1 MTMTSTCVPTELMP
15 FDEAKNILADAVETL
30 SSEYLSLSGT
40 LGRIAAESIVAKEDL
55 VPFPRSAMDGYAL
68 RSADTQSASLDTGVG
83 LPLVGKVFTGEGQAT
98 LAGGTALGITT
109 GAPVPIGADAVV
121 PWERVSASDGKIFI
135 THPVAHGDCIFPP
148 AEDVRRGETLL
159 RRGSAIRPATMA
171 MLAFAGCS
179 HVSAYRRPRVSLLC
193 TGSELVGV
201 AEAPACG
208 QVRNS
213 NAYSL
218 RALLFEAGAT
228 VRYCGAVTDDLQ
240 RLRSALE
247 DARLEADL
255 LITTGGASVGERD
268 LIKSALE
275 ELGTEFEF
283 QRVAIRPGK
292 PFAFGWWGGLRV
304 CVLPGNPAA
313 AFVCYHEF
321 VRPLVLGMAG
331 RETVELPVLRATL
344 RGQAKS
350 KSATRYILFG
360 NLSITRLGFV
370 VEPLTNQCSALVRNP
385 ATANALIVVDEGPA
399 EYQCGDQ
406 VSVQVLNWDDVVQA
420 APESSQDQRESHA
433 RNGSGASTPA
443 R

>member
-1 MTMTSTCVPTELMP
+1 MTMTSTCIDTELMP
-15 FDEAKNILADAVETL
+15 LDQAKSILANAAEAL
-30 SSEYLSLSGT
+30 SSEYISALRRSRSRGSGEHRRQRRSCAVYT
-40 LGRIAAESIVAKEDL
+40 LRHGW
-55 VPFPRSAMDGYAL
+55 YAL
-68 RSADTQSASLDTGVG
+68 RSADTQSASPDAGLG

-121 PWERVSASDGKIFI
+121 PWEQVSAREGKVYL
-135 THPVAHGDCIFPP
+135 THPVAQGDCIFPP

-159 RRGSAIRPATMA
+159 RRGSVIRPATMA
-171 MLAFAGCS
+171 VLAFAGCS
-179 HVSAYRRPRVSLLC
+179 HVSVYRRPRVSLLC

-218 RALLFEAGAT
+218 RALLSEAGAT

-268 LIKSALE
+268 LTTSALE

-283 QRVAIRPGK
+283 RRVAIRPGK
-292 PFAFGWWGGLRV
+292 PFAFG
-304 CVLPGNPAA
+304 
-313 AFVCYHEF
+313 
-321 VRPLVLGMAG
+321 
-331 RETVELPVLRATL
+331 
-344 RGQAKS
+344 
-350 KSATRYILFG
+350 
-360 NLSITRLGFV
+360 
-370 VEPLTNQCSALVRNP
+370 
-385 ATANALIVVDEGPA
+385 
-399 EYQCGDQ
+399 
-406 VSVQVLNWDDVVQA
+406 
-420 APESSQDQRESHA
+420 
-433 RNGSGASTPA
+433 
-443 R
+443 